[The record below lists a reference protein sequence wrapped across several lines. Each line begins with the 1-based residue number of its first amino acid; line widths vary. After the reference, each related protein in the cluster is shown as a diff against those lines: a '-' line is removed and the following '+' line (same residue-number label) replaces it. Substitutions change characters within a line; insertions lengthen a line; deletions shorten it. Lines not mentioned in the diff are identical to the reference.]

1 MRFENEFAGLSIKQ
15 VLTDKLGFSR
25 RAITALKSRPD
36 GILLN
41 GAHATVRALISE
53 GDILEINCNDTS
65 TDNEKLVPSS
75 VFPDIVYEDEYI
87 IALNK
92 PPFMPTHQSQGHFY
106 DTLANSLAFYFEKQG
121 RSFVFR
127 SVNRLDRN
135 TSGIVL
141 VAKDRISSAKLS
153 ESMKQSKIRK
163 SYIAILSGALPE
175 KSGVI
180 ETYIRR
186 REKSIILREVC
197 EKCEDAKIAITEYE
211 VIAQSSGLSLVRA
224 TPLTGRTHQL
234 RVHFAHLGAPI
245 LGDDLYGSSSSLID
259 RHALHAYSL
268 VFPHPAFERDEK
280 LYANIPEDMRSIIE
294 KYFGKECFTDGR
306 TNN

>member
-1 MRFENEFAGLSIKQ
+1 M
-15 VLTDKLGFSR
+15 
-25 RAITALKSRPD
+25 
-36 GILLN
+36 
-41 GAHATVRALISE
+41 
-53 GDILEINCNDTS
+53 
-65 TDNEKLVPSS
+65 
-75 VFPDIVYEDEYI
+75 
-87 IALNK
+87 
-92 PPFMPTHQSQGHFY
+92 
-106 DTLANSLAFYFEKQG
+106 
-121 RSFVFR
+121 
-127 SVNRLDRN
+127 
-135 TSGIVL
+135 L

-175 KSGVI
+175 KSGII

-197 EKCEDAKIAITEYE
+197 EKCEDAKIAVTEYE
-211 VIAQSSGLSLVRA
+211 VIAQSNGLSLVRA

-268 VFPHPAFERDEK
+268 IFTHPAFERDEK
-280 LYANIPEDMRSIIE
+280 LYADIPEDMGSIIE